1 MLAPRK
7 SKLWGVHSIES
18 KSDGVF
24 EIGADLP
31 LQRQR
36 RGLRAGGGR
45 ATAQSEG
52 VARHRALG
60 VR

>member
-7 SKLWGVHSIES
+7 SKLWGGVQS
-18 KSDGVF
+18 KFDGVF
-24 EIGADLP
+24 EIGVDLP
-31 LQRQR
+31 LQRQC

-52 VARHRALG
+52 VARHRALRVG
-60 VR
+60 